1 MAPRANWKGF
11 SEARPRG
18 RSASFTA
25 MHTSAIGPGVA
36 ICTIDLK
43 GPVLENRVFAAIEQV
58 MLEPG
63 KLRECMDYFKEDHRD
78 AGESIEKELRAID
91 GRLADLEMKKQR
103 VIDVDLSGDLSP
115 RCCCSSAGEIESP
128 LTSHRPDEPGCK
140 ARSATLLRSAKCA
153 SINAGFPE
161 VHLNL
166 RLTAMTHV

>member
-1 MAPRANWKGF
+1 MTPRANWKGF

-78 AGESIEKELRAID
+78 AGERIEKELRAID

-115 RCCCSSAGEIESP
+115 RCCCVERRRNGIP
-128 LTSHRPDEPGCK
+128 SHRPDEPGCK
-140 ARSATLLRSAKCA
+140 ARSATLLRSAKGA